1 MSIGAS
7 TCPLLQTSLALIA
20 LLSRMPTAV
29 ERIDSFAS
37 LVQRVGCAAC
47 VGLDPVVEKLP
58 PGLSSDPA
66 TAVEEFSK
74 GIIDSIRGTIAVIKP
89 QSACFERYGS
99 AGFRALERT
108 IAHAKSAGLWV
119 VLDAKRGDIGISA
132 EHYAAAAAN
141 LGADSITVNA
151 YLGPSTLEPYL
162 AAGLAVFALVR
173 TSNPDSDAVQSVGC
187 TDGRTVAQMVAGHVA
202 TLGSRHMGTTGLSA
216 VGAVVGATK
225 AADATALRAIMPN
238 QVFLIPGYGAQGGT
252 LSDVRGMAR
261 AGAGSVAGNGV
272 LVTASR
278 SVIYPAGS
286 DGTWQDRVRHVARV
300 LAGEIGSI

>member
-1 MSIGAS
+1 M
-7 TCPLLQTSLALIA
+7 T
-20 LLSRMPTAV
+20 TAA
-29 ERIDSFAS
+29 ERIDLFAS
-37 LVQRVGCAAC
+37 LVRRVGCAAC

-66 TAVEEFSK
+66 LAIEEFSK
-74 GIIDSIRGTIAVIKP
+74 GVIDSIRGSIGVIKP

-108 IAHAKSAGLWV
+108 IAHAKAAGLWV

-132 EHYAAAAAN
+132 EHYAAAASN

-151 YLGPSTLEPYL
+151 YLGPSTVEPYL
-162 AAGLAVFALVR
+162 AIGLAVFVLVR
-173 TSNPDSDAVQSVGC
+173 TSNSDSDLVQSVGC
-187 TDGRTVAQMVAGHVA
+187 ADGRTVAQMMAGQVAL
-202 TLGSRHMGTTGLSA
+202 LGSRHIGTSGLSA

-225 AADATALRAIMPN
+225 AADAAALRSVMPN

-252 LSDVRGMAR
+252 LSDVRGMSRTGEA
-261 AGAGSVAGNGV
+261 SVGGKGV

-278 SVIYPAGS
+278 SVIYPGGAE
-286 DGTWQDRVRHVARV
+286 GTWQDRVRNAARG
-300 LAGEIGSI
+300 LAGEIASI